1 MEDLIAALLRWG
13 MLLSFGLVLTGL
25 VLRMAFTHR
34 LGLEKSLQG
43 ANVLHLLLRDVSRA
57 GSHRACPSWLIRLG
71 VSALLLTPF
80 VRVAASC
87 YYFAS
92 VERNWTHALLTLLT
106 LLTLGYILFLG

>member
-87 YYFAS
+87 YYFA
-92 VERNWTHALLTLLT
+92 VIGRNWTHALLTMLT
-106 LLTLGYILFLG
+106 LLTLGYILLLG